1 MRIIDLRPRTG
12 LRAAGALA
20 LGLAL
25 TACSFN
31 PYDNSNPDDL
41 LPFRDGTPFSA
52 PTSTDRSLVFER
64 PGVFAAFHGT
74 TCAVSDRSGEEIA
87 LRVQEE
93 LPLPRELDRGTVL
106 LNGFRLKYLDEDHH
120 VKGLGTG
127 IGAIELVD
135 GTLRWEAGGVLSD
148 NDFDDGYEWCY
159 TFTALAWSSKEL
171 QATVSHRDTNHAFRN
186 LPWTDRHGAGA
197 GAGLPREPRLGGAP
211 GGRRRCRAAS
221 PTSGWARTTTSSRS
235 PTSTTRATSTSR
247 RKKKY
252 GNGNIPAAFSQAGTG
267 FVSWESIGFL
277 KDNDTR
283 RDQYVLDLVS
293 GLGGPDVDLIS
304 PPFSVAPRED
314 TGVGCGSAERHR
326 ALRGPHGLR
335 RALRVRRPGAR
346 RLGPRLRLR
355 RRARHRGRRRDP
367 VLELGARPSPAVS
380 CGTPWRPSC
389 GTRTAFPD
397 FYDHTQVKILGFRRI
412 TPQKPR

>member
-1 MRIIDLRPRTG
+1 MRIIALRPRSG

-20 LGLAL
+20 LGLSL

-31 PYDNSNPDDL
+31 PYDNSDPDEL

-52 PTSTDRSLVFER
+52 PTSTDRALVFEQ
-64 PGVFAAFHGT
+64 PGVFAAYHGT
-74 TCAVSDRSGEEIA
+74 TCAVSNRSGEEIA

-93 LPLPRELDRGTVL
+93 LPLPKGLDRGTVL

-148 NDFDDGYEWCY
+148 HNFDDGYEWCY
-159 TFTALAWSSKEL
+159 TFTALAWSSMEL
-171 QATVSHRDTNHAFRN
+171 QATVSHGDTNHAFRN
-186 LPWTDRHGAGA
+186 LPWTDGTALEPVPGFLENPA
-197 GAGLPREPRLGGAP
+197 WVGLPEVAVLPRGFALIWNGEDHHVLQIAYEHDAGDVYIE
-211 GGRRRCRAAS
+211 
-221 PTSGWARTTTSSRS
+221 
-235 PTSTTRATSTSR
+235 
-247 RKKKY
+247 KKKEY
-252 GNGNIPAAFSQAGTG
+252 GNGNVPVSFSQAGTG

-314 TGVGCGSAERHR
+314 AGVGCGS
-326 ALRGPHGLR
+326 
-335 RALRVRRPGAR
+335 
-346 RLGPRLRLR
+346 LGGIEHSEDHMVFGVPFEF
-355 RRARHRGRRRDP
+355 AVP
-367 VLELGARPSPAVS
+367 VLGGWDLAYVCDDEHVTEVGAAIPSWSWEPGPAGGILRYTVA
-380 CGTPWRPSC
+380 TQLRDKD
-389 GTRTAFPD
+389 AFPD